1 MLDFLYSCVNSHVHL
16 LLLMNFLKSLKVSII
31 AFWSG
36 YYPLALWLSITQ
48 VLMSSI
54 SRITLGGLMTCS
66 K

>member
-36 YYPLALWLSITQ
+36 CYPLALWLSITQ
-48 VLMSSI
+48 VLISSI
-54 SRITLGGLMTCS
+54 SRITLGGLMTYS